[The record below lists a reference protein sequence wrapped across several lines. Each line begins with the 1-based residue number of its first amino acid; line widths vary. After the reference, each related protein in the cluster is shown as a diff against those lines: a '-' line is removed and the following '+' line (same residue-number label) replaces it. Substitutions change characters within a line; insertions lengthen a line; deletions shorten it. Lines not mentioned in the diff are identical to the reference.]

1 MKPATDREMR
11 VILAK
16 LRVVCTEVDDCPVS
30 KARQPSQLDCFSCM
44 MVDLNSM
51 VDELIALRAF
61 KDQITQYGTHLTK
74 LEAVLRP
81 EILGKLKEEME
92 KAEKNKDSV
101 IN

>member
-1 MKPATDREMR
+1 M
-11 VILAK
+11 ILAK
-16 LRVVCTEVDDCPVS
+16 LRLVCEQVDDCTVS
-30 KARQPSQLDCFSCM
+30 KARQPSQLDCFGCLLN
-44 MVDLNSM
+44 DINSM
-51 VDELIALRAF
+51 VDELVALRTF